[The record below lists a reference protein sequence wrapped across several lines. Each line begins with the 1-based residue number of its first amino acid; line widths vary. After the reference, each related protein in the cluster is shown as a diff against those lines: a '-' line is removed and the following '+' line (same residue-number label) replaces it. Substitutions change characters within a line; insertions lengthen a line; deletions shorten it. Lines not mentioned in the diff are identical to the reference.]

1 MQVELPYR
9 RSCRA
14 LLVDGTDRILLAEH
28 RIDAGTVWTA
38 PGGGVEGDESVEET
52 LARELVEETGLRL
65 AGGVVRDL
73 AWVQTA
79 PLTEMRELGFA
90 GVRNEVYLVR
100 VPRFE
105 PLPGPGCA
113 LDGIVGMRWWS
124 AAEIRDATRDG
135 TLFSP
140 RDLERR
146 LPELL
151 AVVAQ
156 GRRPEPVEIDGF

>member
-28 RIDAGTVWTA
+28 RIESGTVWTA
-38 PGGGVEGDESVEET
+38 PGGAVEGDESVEEA
-52 LARELVEETGLRL
+52 LMRELVEETGLRL
-65 AGGVVRDL
+65 ADGVVRDL

-79 PLTEMRELGFA
+79 PVTAMQERGFA

-100 VPRFE
+100 VPRFD
-105 PLPGPGCA
+105 PVPGPEA
-113 LDGIVGMRWWS
+113 AAEGIIDMRWWS
-124 AAEIRDATRDG
+124 AAEIGEAARNGAI
-135 TLFSP
+135 FSP

-146 LPELL
+146 VPDLL
-151 AVVAQ
+151 AVVAAG
-156 GRRPEPVEIDGF
+156 GRPVPAEIDGF